1 MLKTANNED
10 ENDEEDEND
19 GDEDEYDDD
28 EEARVKIKGYC
39 HLPWDQATCLSLSF
53 QPLSLIHI

>member
-10 ENDEEDEND
+10 ENEDEDEND
-19 GDEDEYDDD
+19 NEDDNDDEEGENDD

-39 HLPWDQATCLSLSF
+39 HLTWDQATCPSLSF
-53 QPLSLIHI
+53 QP

>member
-10 ENDEEDEND
+10 ENDDEEGEN
-19 GDEDEYDDD
+19 DD

-39 HLPWDQATCLSLSF
+39 HLPWDQATCPSLSF
-53 QPLSLIHI
+53 QP

>member
-10 ENDEEDEND
+10 ENDDEDEND
-19 GDEDEYDDD
+19 TEDNNDDEDENDD

-39 HLPWDQATCLSLSF
+39 HLPWDQATCPSLSF
-53 QPLSLIHI
+53 QP

>member
-10 ENDEEDEND
+10 ENEDEDEND
-19 GDEDEYDDD
+19 NEDDNDDEEGENDD

-53 QPLSLIHI
+53 QP

>member
-10 ENDEEDEND
+10 ENDDEDEND
-19 GDEDEYDDD
+19 NEDDNDDEEGENDD

-39 HLPWDQATCLSLSF
+39 HLPWDQATCPSLSF
-53 QPLSLIHI
+53 QP

>member
-10 ENDEEDEND
+10 ENDDEEGEN
-19 GDEDEYDDD
+19 DD

-39 HLPWDQATCLSLSF
+39 HLPWDQATCPSLSL
-53 QPLSLIHI
+53 QP

>member
-10 ENDEEDEND
+10 ENEDEDEND
-19 GDEDEYDDD
+19 NEDDNDDEEGENDD

-39 HLPWDQATCLSLSF
+39 HLPWDQATCPSLSF
-53 QPLSLIHI
+53 QP

>member
-10 ENDEEDEND
+10 ENEDEDEND
-19 GDEDEYDDD
+19 NEDDNDDEEGENDD

-39 HLPWDQATCLSLSF
+39 HLPWDQATCSSLSF
-53 QPLSLIHI
+53 QP

>member
-10 ENDEEDEND
+10 ENDNGDNNDDEDEN
-19 GDEDEYDDD
+19 DD

-39 HLPWDQATCLSLSF
+39 HLPWDQATCPSLSF
-53 QPLSLIHI
+53 QP